1 MKAKL
6 LLILFAMSLC
16 TGMTSC
22 INIRHA
28 KKPHKEIPPGH
39 AKKIK
44 GKKAAKFH
52 APKHRN

>member
-6 LLILFAMSLC
+6 LLILFTLSLC
-16 TGMTSC
+16 SGLTSC
-22 INIRHA
+22 IHIKHA

-44 GKKAAKFH
+44 GKKAAKFY
-52 APKHRN
+52 APGHRH